1 MQIANRQ
8 LLLLLLILQILILHI
23 VIILNLISLKIIIL
37 IITLP
42 LHALVHLLPLPTLL
56 LLNPASISV
65 MDVGRQVIETLNA
78 PIGSR
83 GTPGG
88 NRLGW

>member
-1 MQIANRQ
+1 
-8 LLLLLLILQILILHI
+8 
-23 VIILNLISLKIIIL
+23 
-37 IITLP
+37 
-42 LHALVHLLPLPTLL
+42 
-56 LLNPASISV
+56 

>member
-1 MQIANRQ
+1 MQIASRQ
-8 LLLLLLILQILILHI
+8 LLLLIIILLII
-23 VIILNLISLKIIIL
+23 IILNLISFRIIL
-37 IITLP
+37 LITLP
-42 LHALVHLLPLPTLL
+42 LHALVHLLPLLTLL
-56 LLNPASISV
+56 LLMPAIIRV
-65 MDVGRQVIETLNA
+65 IDVGRQVIDVLIA